1 MIVWVVSKKAKNAP
15 FQAAAEKQQGH
26 YQLTKSKLQDSASA
40 AINEPTSAKN
50 TTKNT
55 KRKPRKTRP

>member
-1 MIVWVVSKKAKNAP
+1 MIVWVASKKAKNAP
-15 FQAAAEKQQGH
+15 FQTVAGKQQGH
-26 YQLTKSKLQDSASA
+26 YQLTKSKLQDLASA

-50 TTKNT
+50 TTKNS